1 MRRPSVPAVGQRPPA
16 RNPKSLYHNGL
27 NMLRPLVRRMPCTA
41 ATRFP
46 PNPTM
51 TAMPLARALGRT
63 ALLAALLLAPLACAT
78 TTVSRVNP
86 ADVTDLS
93 GRWNDTDSRLVA
105 NQLIE
110 QSLGAEW
117 VKQYRNGHG
126 GESPAVIVGDF
137 ANRTTEHIPVNTF
150 VKDLENAFVRSGSVR
165 VVASAQER
173 AEIRGERE
181 DQQQNARTDTRA
193 KLGMEQGAR
202 YMLKGEL
209 QSIADAQGR
218 EKIMYYQVD
227 ATLIDL
233 ETNTK
238 VWVGQ
243 HKIKKYIERKP
254 FGV

>member
-1 MRRPSVPAVGQRPPA
+1 
-16 RNPKSLYHNGL
+16 
-27 NMLRPLVRRMPCTA
+27 
-41 ATRFP
+41 
-46 PNPTM
+46 M
-51 TAMPLARALGRT
+51 TAIPLARAARRLQHRLPRT
-63 ALLAALLLAPLACAT
+63 FALAALGLTLVGPVACAT
-78 TTVSRVNP
+78 KSVSRINP

-117 VKQYRNGHG
+117 MKGFRNSHG
-126 GESPAVIVGDF
+126 GESPSVIVGDF
-137 ANRTTEHIPVNTF
+137 ANRTSEHIPVGTF

-173 AEIRGERE
+173 AELRGEKA

-209 QSIADAQGR
+209 QSIADAAGR
-218 EKIMYYQVD
+218 ERIMYYQVD

-254 FGV
+254 FGL

>member
-1 MRRPSVPAVGQRPPA
+1 MGQPWPDQKRKP
-16 RNPKSLYHNGL
+16 LQHNDI
-27 NMLRPLVRRMPCTA
+27 NMSRPLVRRMPCTGP
-41 ATRFP
+41 TRIP
-46 PNPTM
+46 PNTTM
-51 TAMPLARALGRT
+51 TAMPLARAFRQLPR
-63 ALLAALLLAPLACAT
+63 ALALAALLGAPLACAT
-78 TTVSRVNP
+78 RSVSRINP

-110 QSLGAEW
+110 QSLGADW
-117 VKQYRNGHG
+117 VKSYRNGHG
-126 GESPAVIVGDF
+126 GDAPAVIVGDF
-137 ANRTTEHIPVNTF
+137 ANRTTEHIPVNAF

-173 AEIRGERE
+173 EEIRGERA

-202 YMLKGEL
+202 YILKGEL

-218 EKIMYYQVD
+218 ERIMYYQVD

-233 ETNTK
+233 ETNAK

-254 FGV
+254 FGI